1 MRSLTSANT
10 PAGCNNLSTASEDL
24 TKNKPK
30 KPDPSRLH
38 RNIRPSSLSPA
49 TRNPA
54 LSSAASTAASSRAS
68 SPALLSPTSTPLRP
82 VSPAPASASA
92 GRKPTVAQIRAR
104 TTNNPAST
112 PTRRSVSGSGIGS
125 TGSIGTTTNTPSS
138 RPKTAAAAGTSA
150 ATATRTAATGPPTAT
165 GPRPRITATT
175 TRSRSTVTVTTIG
188 AGTTKTSNSHSTTTT
203 ATANPT
209 AAAAAAT
216 ATAAANPNPNP
227 NTTSSSQSPPA
238 TVSNTTTTTT
248 TDADDAGTTAE
259 TPATSPQGSA
269 SARRQQPALSSSL
282 RSPLRN
288 RDQNVLNPSSRPAN
302 AARAKPSPTP
312 SPTSSSAPASASAST
327 SASPTPTTM
336 APYDKGGSTTTRQPG
351 MPSLTA
357 KGMNRAPLTPKV
369 AAKPASV
376 VTPLGR
382 RRNDNTNNNTQHPT
396 LHAAAGGGAKDD
408 LTSPAPFLGNNI
420 TPRSGPRQNRVDS
433 NNSTPNGTPNPDRT
447 NDWDHQPT
455 FQAEPVRRQVVTFS
469 PVPST
474 AGNRHDADSKFFYA
488 SDAKPSAPAPQP
500 KQPAA
505 APAAPQ
511 RASTFLYAN
520 GSAVDKNRPTSAGVG
535 FTPMLAPSLAPSL
548 SPTLAPTPESPQS
561 KFFYANGAPN
571 LAPGFRPSSAASG
584 TGPTIAESRK
594 KARNSAGSASG
605 LSLASRPMSPNK
617 PIQAPAAPPLVKSN
631 SQPQTRTQMT
641 SPPPLAP
648 SMHKRKISMDAV
660 SQVASHVNSRP
671 ASHVGSDTAPTDAMI
686 MSQFMASQSPTP
698 SGVSSP
704 TMASFF
710 PNQPITIAS
719 ILQAADELSESE
731 GEEEEE
737 DDDDDDSR
745 DLEELHS
752 PTRSNHGD
760 PLNDMV
766 KHARRERKVQ
776 DLEITNASLE
786 AINRSLER
794 QLRKQTAELRR
805 YKRLSRSGRLSSA
818 PTAPPAEEPSEPTT
832 GLGIEGVLDLSDL
845 SEEEEVEAGGEDG
858 AEGEGDLEDLE
869 DSMFESSEL
878 DETDSAKSD
887 PERDTRRRK
896 RDEKRLQLDL
906 TKHRELLVDSQKI
919 NQSIK
924 KCLNWTE
931 ELIKEGK
938 KALEYK
944 VQPSEVKLP
953 PRVLQP
959 AYLRD
964 NEDEESRKDGASAP
978 SSPVDSPRSLT
989 PNWSKEPQDRDS
1001 GIELPR
1007 EGS

>member
-1 MRSLTSANT
+1 MRSLNSANT

-54 LSSAASTAASSRAS
+54 LSSATSTTASSRAS

-82 VSPAPASASA
+82 VSPAPATA

-112 PTRRSVSGSGIGS
+112 PTRRFVSGSSIGIG
-125 TGSIGTTTNTPSS
+125 TGNTTTNTPTS
-138 RPKTAAAAGTSA
+138 RPKIAAAAGTSA
-150 ATATRTAATGPPTAT
+150 ATATATRTAATGPPTAT

-175 TRSRSTVTVTTIG
+175 TRSTVTVTTIG
-188 AGTTKTSNSHSTTTT
+188 AGTTKTSNSHSTTT
-203 ATANPT
+203 AANPT
-209 AAAAAAT
+209 AAAAAT
-216 ATAAANPNPNP
+216 ANPNPSP
-227 NTTSSSQSPPA
+227 NTTSSPQSPPA
-238 TVSNTTTTTT
+238 TASNNTTTTTT
-248 TDADDAGTTAE
+248 TTTSTTDDNDAGTTAE
-259 TPATSPQGSA
+259 TSATSPQGSA

-312 SPTSSSAPASASAST
+312 SPTSSSAPASASASA

-336 APYDKGGSTTTRQPG
+336 PPYDKGGSTTTRQPG

-396 LHAAAGGGAKDD
+396 LHAATGGGPKDD

-420 TPRSGPRQNRVDS
+420 TPRSGHRQTRVDS

-474 AGNRHDADSKFFYA
+474 VGNRPDADSKFFYA
-488 SDAKPSAPAPQP
+488 SDAKPSAPPPQP

-505 APAAPQ
+505 APVAPQ
-511 RASTFLYAN
+511 RASTFMYAN
-520 GSAVDKNRPTSAGVG
+520 GSAIDKNRPTSAGVG

-548 SPTLAPTPESPQS
+548 SPTLAPTPEPPLQS

-605 LSLASRPMSPNK
+605 LSLVSRPMSPNK
-617 PIQAPAAPPLVKSN
+617 PIQAPVAPPLVKSN

-671 ASHVGSDTAPTDAMI
+671 ASHVGSDAAPTDAMI

-731 GEEEEE
+731 GEEEED

-745 DLEELHS
+745 DLDELHS

-818 PTAPPAEEPSEPTT
+818 PTAPPAEVPSEPTT

-845 SEEEEVEAGGEDG
+845 SEEEEVAAGGEG
-858 AEGEGDLEDLE
+858 GVEGEGDLEDLE

-944 VQPSEVKLP
+944 VQPSDVKLP

-959 AYLRD
+959 SYLRD
-964 NEDEESRKDGASAP
+964 NEDEEERKDGASAP
-978 SSPVDSPRSLT
+978 GSPVESPRSLT

-1001 GIELPR
+1001 GIELPA